1 MANNSNMSKRAAL
14 HRQQEMDERN
24 KKARRIT
31 IGSIV
36 VLAIVAVVVIAVVAV
51 QALTNPKGVTADQQ
65 TPAAGTDGYGVLIQ
79 GKQPSDDLPHLV
91 IWEDYLCPY
100 CGLAEQ
106 TYGQTVKQL
115 VADGK
120 MTAEIR
126 TTFFLDGQ
134 RTNGPSRKA
143 AMAAAA
149 AAGVGK
155 FDEYHAALYADQAAE
170 AVGFPE
176 SELRDRFARAAGIEG
191 DDLKEFQEL
200 YDTGAFTDWIEAA
213 NDRFFADQISGTPT
227 YLVGDEKLPI
237 TSGTIPT
244 DADGFL
250 AAVEELA
257 AQQ

>member
-1 MANNSNMSKRAAL
+1 MANNSNLSKRAAL
-14 HRQQEMDERN
+14 HRQQELDERN
-24 KKARRIT
+24 RKAKRIT

-36 VLAIVAVVVIAVVAV
+36 VLAIVAVVVIAVVAF
-51 QALTNPKGVTADQQ
+51 QALSNPRAVTADQQ
-65 TPAAGTDGYGVLIQ
+65 TPPAGTDGYGVLLQ
-79 GKQPSDDLPHLV
+79 GKEPVDGVPHLV

-115 VADGK
+115 VADGEL
-120 MTAEIR
+120 TAEIR
-126 TTFFLDGQ
+126 TTFFLDGE
-134 RTNGPSRKA
+134 RANGPSRKA

-149 AAGVGK
+149 AAGVGR

-170 AVGFPE
+170 SVGFPE
-176 SELRDRFARAAGIEG
+176 ADLRDKFARAAGIEG
-191 DDLKEFQEL
+191 DDLKKFQEL
-200 YDTGAFTDWIEAA
+200 YDTGAFTDWIVAA
-213 NDRFFADQISGTPT
+213 NQKFFDDGMRGTPT
-227 YLVGDEKLPI
+227 YLVGDQRLEI
-237 TSGTIPT
+237 TSGEIPT